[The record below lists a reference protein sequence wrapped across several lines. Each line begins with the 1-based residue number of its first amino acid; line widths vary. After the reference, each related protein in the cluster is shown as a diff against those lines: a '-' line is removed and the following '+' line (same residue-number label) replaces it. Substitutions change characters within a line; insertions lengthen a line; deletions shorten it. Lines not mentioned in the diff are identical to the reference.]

1 MGGIFSSPK
10 PPAPDPSIKEAQDRA
25 EARATA
31 QEQQERARMAGS
43 QRARRT
49 GGIRMLMSPYRQ
61 EGPQAKKTKL
71 GGGS

>member
-10 PPAPDPSIKEAQDRA
+10 PPAPDPAIEAAQKRQ

-31 QEQQERARMAGS
+31 QEQQERARLAGS
-43 QRARRT
+43 RRARRT

-61 EGPQAKKTKL
+61 EGPGTKTKL

>member
-1 MGGIFSSPK
+1 MGGIFSKPK
-10 PPAPDPSIKEAQDRA
+10 PPAPDPKIIEAQDRA

-31 QEQQERARMAGS
+31 QERTEMTRAAAT
-43 QRARRT
+43 QRARRS
-49 GGIRMLMSPYRQ
+49 GGVRMLMSPYRQ